1 MFVLPVSRT
10 HALARRD
17 ARVSAFHGLVDRLF
31 EESYDRHLS
40 GAGAE
45 TGTRTPAMDVSES
58 DTAYTLAFD
67 VPGAAREQL
76 KVSVDGRRVVLATV
90 AAATEITA
98 SSEADA
104 AAQVPAPAQPAA
116 RTLYRER
123 APARYARTVSLPA
136 EVDQAASQAKFE
148 NGVLTL
154 VLAKKVPAGATELSI
169 A

>member
-31 EESYDRHLS
+31 DESYDRYLS
-40 GAGAE
+40 GAAE
-45 TGTRTPAMDVSES
+45 GTARTPAMDVSES

-76 KVSVDGRRVVLATV
+76 KVSVEGRRVVLSTV
-90 AAATEITA
+90 AAVAP
-98 SSEADA
+98 EAPA
-104 AAQVPAPAQPAA
+104 AVEGEAAPQADAQPAV

-123 APARYARTVSLPA
+123 AAARYARTVSLPA